1 MLVLPLMRADAGG
14 TLAVAVLALL
24 VLLIPFRRGELWAF
38 VAVPLGAFVLAAC
51 ALYAMR
57 TLATNAPASPPLP
70 TDRRRYRSGHPGP
83 GPLPGARGRVT

>member
-57 TLATNAPASPPLP
+57 TLATNAPASPPYQPIAASIVLGILGLVL
-70 TDRRRYRSGHPGP
+70 SLAHVAG
-83 GPLPGARGRVT
+83 